1 MSLKIL
7 LFLNHNN
14 GNTSYKELTLYLNR
28 SKSQVSLALKKLKS
42 MNYIMKTHKRP
53 QVISITKQGK
63 IIKNQTLREI
73 LKFNQKKS
81 KKIVNLKN
89 PDKNINSPASLTYD
103 VKSKRKEDSYHK
115 IRSDQIQSQK
125 FHGDDYYKDILIG
138 FFIELPEILLDL
150 KVNLTP
156 DKYHKFKEEIKL
168 YLINHKI
175 FL

>member
-1 MSLKIL
+1 M
-7 LFLNHNN
+7 
-14 GNTSYKELTLYLNR
+14 
-28 SKSQVSLALKKLKS
+28 KS
-42 MNYIMKTHKRP
+42 HKRP

-73 LKFNQKKS
+73 LKFNLKKNKNIS
-81 KKIVNLKN
+81 NLKN
-89 PDKNINSPASLTYD
+89 PEKKFGSPASLTYD
-103 VKSKRKEDSYHK
+103 TKNGKKEESYHR
-115 IRSDQIQSQK
+115 IHSRQIHSK
-125 FHGDDYYKDILIG
+125 NFYGDDYYKDILIG